1 MVILFFIL
9 AVSTSHISLLLLI
22 HSENKFV
29 SGALLSTIIA
39 IMFVV
44 LILIIGVLNS
54 FKDTGEFYVRLLGV
68 FAILDVLGTIVK
80 PILNKLYVIKS

>member
-1 MVILFFIL
+1 M
-9 AVSTSHISLLLLI
+9 LI

-29 SGALLSTIIA
+29 SRALLSIIIV

-54 FKDTGEFYVRLLGV
+54 FKDAGEFYVRLLGV
-68 FAILDVLGTIVK
+68 FAIIDFLGTIVK
-80 PILNKLYVIKS
+80 PILNKVYAIKS